1 GSSLPDLSA
10 LLGNLSTNPSTT
22 VQVPPPKV
30 EKKLDELLAPVTLDE
45 LISGTTT
52 QEQPKTEEKRTSFE
66 VIDKLLDHHEEKS
79 SNLMSFQSEKEQ
91 KAAGILKLFNN
102 VKPGTSIDRSSI
114 KSTPSG
120 NSSLSDIL
128 DDI

>member
-1 GSSLPDLSA
+1 M
-10 LLGNLSTNPSTT
+10 
-22 VQVPPPKV
+22 
-30 EKKLDELLAPVTLDE
+30 LAPVTLDE

-114 KSTPSG
+114 KSTHSG